1 MKNHADDDAASW
13 LTLSLP
19 SSSRVSAAAALS
31 YEEQDM
37 VNASSWLTL
46 SLPPPPQPL
55 PFEYR
60 PLTPSLSPP
69 NAMTRSNSE
78 VMESPQTIQPPFPW
92 AKEQDMVN
100 ALTLSL
106 PPPQP
111 QQLTPSLSPSNAI
124 TRSNSKVLES
134 RQTIQPQFPWATL
147 KPATIHTI
155 NHLLYDLNINTISGT
170 LGCKLC
176 KFQQT
181 DVRFDLLEK
190 FEKVANFIE
199 EKKSEMFE
207 RAPDAWMKPVL
218 PNCRNCG
225 PKSKMRPLIGKNEE
239 INWLFLFLGEMI
251 GCCNLVHLKYF
262 CQHANIHRS
271 GAKDRLLYQTYL
283 SLYKQL
289 QPH

>member
-1 MKNHADDDAASW
+1 MMNHDDDD
-13 LTLSLP
+13 
-19 SSSRVSAAAALS
+19 V
-31 YEEQDM
+31 
-37 VNASSWLTL
+37 SSWLTL
-46 SLPPPPQPL
+46 SLPCSSSLGPFNTTYHGVPHAAALSYKEQDMVNSSSCLTLSLSPPQPQQL
-55 PFEYR
+55 EYA

-69 NAMTRSNSE
+69 NAITGSNS
-78 VMESPQTIQPPFPW
+78 VVLESPQTIQPPFPW
-92 AKEQDMVN
+92 A
-100 ALTLSL
+100 
-106 PPPQP
+106 
-111 QQLTPSLSPSNAI
+111 
-124 TRSNSKVLES
+124 
-134 RQTIQPQFPWATL
+134 TL
-147 KPATIHTI
+147 KPATVHTI

-170 LGCKLC
+170 LECKFC